1 MQLFKSRS
9 SFSFGSVSFFWD
21 FFLPDPFMLIPT
33 FSLLSSY
40 IHSCLSGEVLTM
52 YVYMISVEIS
62 SSPCTLGITNEP
74 PRGVHDAS
82 PFGSAISSHAI
93 SRIGNYSLPLWF
105 IILPSTLN
113 LLCMLHFH
121 PSVHQL
127 SLQALTDFR
136 LSRCI
141 GILLLTSIFHVR
153 YEIFIS

>member
-40 IHSCLSGEVLTM
+40 IHSCLSGGVLTM

-113 LLCMLHFH
+113 LLCMLHF
-121 PSVHQL
+121 
-127 SLQALTDFR
+127 QALTDFC